1 MVGRQ
6 PVASEVELKSRL
18 RQTKLERLQ
27 QKAIQS
33 GLDRRDKA
41 EPMPQVEL
49 RRQLRA
55 LQLQIQA
62 LKNAIT

>member
-1 MVGRQ
+1 MAGRQ

-27 QKAIQS
+27 QKAIQA

-41 EPMPQVEL
+41 EPMPPAEM
-49 RRQLRA
+49 RRQLRE